1 MHPTTTHRPVVAT
14 LTTIFGTLS
23 QIEAD
28 TFTHGDADPAC
39 QGRFTFDPDCRF
51 PFDPPWRVEG
61 TAGRKARAGR
71 AIR

>member
-39 QGRFTFDPDCRF
+39 QGRFTFDP
-51 PFDPPWRVEG
+51 PWRVEG